1 MMNSEFMAAKEAI
14 LESEGKQTVL
24 HAPTPSSSASSF
36 TVLGIDNLP
45 LSTKE
50 LAPPPVLSSTDHAN
64 LLMNRRQAT
73 GRHFPPGALRIGDQG
88 HLRADPRE
96 TVPCRRVHPLQRA
109 RQLQAGCA
117 SSLPKSRLD
126 RRRSVLLEAAAE
138 RAEPGQEEPQRLRR
152 QVPFP
157 PSSHHQQSCLRAH
170 HPLQHGT
177 LPRHRVPGLHASLHR
192 PRALHPT
199 SHFSRQLTY
208 RPACRFALRR
218 GGRVRARALRRRRHR
233 GNGTRRR
240 SQSAALDDTLLSA
253 TLRLRP

>member
-24 HAPTPSSSASSF
+24 HAPMPSSSASIF

-50 LAPPPVLSSTDHAN
+50 LAPPPVLSST
-64 LLMNRRQAT
+64 LRVNRLRNRCQAA

-138 RAEPGQEEPQRLRR
+138 RADPGQEEPQRLRR

-177 LPRHRVPGLHASLHR
+177 LPRHGVPGLHASLHR
-192 PRALHPT
+192 PRTLHPT

-218 GGRVRARALRRRRHR
+218 GGGVRARALRRC
-233 GNGTRRR
+233 
-240 SQSAALDDTLLSA
+240 
-253 TLRLRP
+253 